1 MIALMRLASLR
12 DSSREQRPP
21 ELDIGKP
28 FAHGIE
34 VAGGVCHRTATQ
46 QVRWF
51 QPGDLRHKLSQ
62 GPELGIL
69 ELSGPLGSGQPVLKP
84 DPEQDRVLDDETA
97 EYRNAGFGEVPGRV
111 LRLGKGSEVG
121 TQHLE
126 GTRAGRDKQPV
137 FGAGRA
143 VVFGTGW
150 AGQSLRRRSPVE
162 VITMWW
168 QDIIIVGVI
177 ALGIYGFV
185 VLIRYMTQQMTRK
198 TDRRAED
205 MYDEFDSARKEKDR
219 WPI

>member
-12 DSSREQRPP
+12 DSSREPRPP

-126 GTRAGRDKQPV
+126 GTRAERDKQPAWV
-137 FGAGRA
+137 GKLIIASA
-143 VVFGTGW
+143 DAHQYPKVP
-150 AGQSLRRRSPVE
+150 RRPGLDSWR
-162 VITMWW
+162 
-168 QDIIIVGVI
+168 
-177 ALGIYGFV
+177 
-185 VLIRYMTQQMTRK
+185 TRH
-198 TDRRAED
+198 
-205 MYDEFDSARKEKDR
+205 M
-219 WPI
+219 P